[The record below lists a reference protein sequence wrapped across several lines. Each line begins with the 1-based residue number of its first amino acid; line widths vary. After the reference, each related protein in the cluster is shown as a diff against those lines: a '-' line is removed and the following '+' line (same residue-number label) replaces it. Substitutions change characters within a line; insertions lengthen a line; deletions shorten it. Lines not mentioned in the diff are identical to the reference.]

1 MDATIGICVVIV
13 VLGLRFLIRWNARSV
28 TQGPALLTM
37 LGIGGTFFGIAWGL
51 LSFNPAD
58 VSGSIPGLIAGIK
71 TAVWASFTGVLM
83 AIILK
88 ARYALFERE
97 APGSEGAS
105 DGELIAAQLTALQRS
120 ITGDDEATVISQ
132 MKLARTDVNDR
143 LDAIRRSQDAFLERL
158 AEMSTKTLVE
168 ALRDVIR
175 DFNAKINE
183 QFGENFKQLNEAV
196 GRLLT
201 WQEEYKRQLD
211 ELIDIES
218 QSAADMSAAVA
229 HYSEALTSTQSLLT
243 VAEQFHSILDGVD
256 AYKANL
262 RDNTERL
269 SALVEAMRT
278 ATPALRT
285 QIEDLVKAVTE
296 SVAHSEAEVARVS
309 QEVSQKFHEAAD
321 AVRNDLTSSLSAAN
335 KEVNDNISRL
345 VGSTK
350 ELTEQL
356 QTGLEESLNES
367 LTTLAQQLASLSNR
381 FAEDYGPIADR
392 LSAIVKSSV

>member
-1 MDATIGICVVIV
+1 MAATIGICVVIV
-13 VLGLRFLIRWNARSV
+13 ILGLRFLARWSARSV

-51 LSFNPAD
+51 GSFNPAD
-58 VSGSIPGLIAGIK
+58 VSESIPGLIAGIK
-71 TAVWASFTGVLM
+71 TAVWASFTGVFM
-83 AIILK
+83 AILLK
-88 ARYALFERE
+88 ARYALFEPE
-97 APGSEGAS
+97 TPGSEGAS
-105 DGELIAAQLTALQRS
+105 DGELITAQLAALQKA

-132 MKLARTDVNDR
+132 MKLGRTDVNDR

-158 AEMSTKTLVE
+158 AEMSSKTLVE
-168 ALRDVIR
+168 ALRDVIH

-196 GRLLT
+196 GGLLT

-211 ELIDIES
+211 ELIDIEKD
-218 QSAADMSAAVA
+218 SAAEMAAAVA
-229 HYSEALTSTQSLLT
+229 HYREALTSTKSLLT

-256 AYKANL
+256 AYKSNL

-269 SALVEAMRT
+269 AYLVESMRT
-278 ATPALRT
+278 ATPALQS
-285 QIEDLVKAVTE
+285 QIEALVKAVSA

-309 QEVSQKFHEAAD
+309 KEVSQKFQEAAD
-321 AVRNDLTSSLSAAN
+321 AVRNDLTSALSTAN
-335 KEVNDNISRL
+335 KEVNDNITRL

-367 LTTLAQQLASLSNR
+367 LTTLAQQLASLSSR

-392 LSAIVKSSV
+392 LRKIVEASV